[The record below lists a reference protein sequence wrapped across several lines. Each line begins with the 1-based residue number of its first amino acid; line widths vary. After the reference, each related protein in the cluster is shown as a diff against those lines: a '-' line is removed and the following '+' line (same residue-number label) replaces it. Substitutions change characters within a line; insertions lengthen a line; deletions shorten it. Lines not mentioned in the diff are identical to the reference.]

1 MPPPYHHRPL
11 PGHGSG
17 PPHGMMHRDPY
28 GPGMHP
34 PPGPGPF
41 PYDMLPPP
49 EILEQKLAAQCGEI
63 QKLAVENERLAA
75 SHASLRKE
83 LAAAQQELQ
92 RIQAQGEA
100 AKAAEEQEMRGLLD
114 KAAKMEA
121 DLKSYESVKAD
132 LQQAHAEAQNLAA
145 ARQHLLADAQKL
157 NKDLQR
163 NFGEAQQLP
172 ALMADLDAARQE
184 YQHLRA
190 AYEYERKLK
199 MDHSESLQGM
209 KKNYD
214 SMVTELEKLR
224 AELTNTTNIDRS
236 GTSYNHNF
244 AQKDGGTSSHHSAHD
259 GGYGGAQART
269 PPGMPDP
276 LSGSP
281 AGTAPRSGYDPSRGN
296 AYETS
301 RLARVHD
308 ASRGAT
314 GYDSLKVA
322 GYDTSRMPALG
333 AQAAAPTAHGSSA
346 GYYGSSQVTPPSH
359 ARAPGAPTYGS
370 AQVPPS
376 YASGPVPSSS
386 YGATT
391 ARPHGSAQGL
401 PSYGQTQAPSSYAHT
416 QMPPSY
422 GLAQASS
429 HFAPTQGGS
438 PYGLSAQPQG
448 YGSAQAAPNT
458 GGTYQAPHGRR

>member
-1 MPPPYHHRPL
+1 MGSKGRMPPPYHHRPL
-11 PGHGSG
+11 PGPGSG

-28 GPGMHP
+28 GPGMHQQ
-34 PPGPGPF
+34 PGPGPY

-63 QKLAVENERLAA
+63 QKLALENERLAA

-100 AKAAEEQEMRGLLD
+100 AKVAEEQEMRGLLD

-172 ALMADLDAARQE
+172 VLKADLDAARQE

-236 GTSYNHNF
+236 GTLYNPNF
-244 AQKDGGTSSHHSAHD
+244 AQKDGGTSSHHSAYD
-259 GGYGGAQART
+259 GGYGVAQLGR
-269 PPGMPDP
+269 P
-276 LSGSP
+276 L
-281 AGTAPRSGYDPSRGN
+281 
-296 AYETS
+296 
-301 RLARVHD
+301 VC
-308 ASRGAT
+308 
-314 GYDSLKVA
+314 
-322 GYDTSRMPALG
+322 
-333 AQAAAPTAHGSSA
+333 
-346 GYYGSSQVTPPSH
+346 
-359 ARAPGAPTYGS
+359 
-370 AQVPPS
+370 
-376 YASGPVPSSS
+376 
-386 YGATT
+386 
-391 ARPHGSAQGL
+391 
-401 PSYGQTQAPSSYAHT
+401 QT
-416 QMPPSY
+416 
-422 GLAQASS
+422 L
-429 HFAPTQGGS
+429 
-438 PYGLSAQPQG
+438 
-448 YGSAQAAPNT
+448 
-458 GGTYQAPHGRR
+458 

>member
-1 MPPPYHHRPL
+1 MGSKGRMPPPYHHRPL
-11 PGHGSG
+11 PGPGSG
-17 PPHGMMHRDPY
+17 PPQGMMHRDPY

-34 PPGPGPF
+34 PPGPGPY

-83 LAAAQQELQ
+83 LAAAQHELQ

-172 ALMADLDAARQE
+172 ALTADLDAARQE

-236 GTSYNHNF
+236 GTLYNPNF
-244 AQKDGGTSSHHSAHD
+244 AQKDGGTSSHHSAYD
-259 GGYGGAQART
+259 GGYGVAQART

-296 AYETS
+296 SYETS

-376 YASGPVPSSS
+376 YASGPVSSSS

-391 ARPHGSAQGL
+391 AQGL
-401 PSYGQTQAPSSYAHT
+401 PSYGQTQAPSYAHT

-448 YGSAQAAPNT
+448 YGSAQAAPNI
-458 GGTYQAPHGRR
+458 GGAYQAPHGRR